1 MKAIILAGGLGSRIS
16 EETFLKPKPL
26 VEIGG
31 KPILWHIMKIYSYH
45 GINDFIVLCGYKS
58 DEIKKYFLN
67 FNLINSDFKI
77 DLRTNKKTILN
88 NKFENWKV
96 SIIDTGLNTFTG
108 GRINRIKKYLK
119 PNETFCLTYG
129 DGLADINIKS
139 LINFHKKSKKIA
151 TVTIVKPQGKH
162 GSISL
167 SKNGLVNKL
176 SGKEK

>member
-1 MKAIILAGGLGSRIS
+1 
-16 EETFLKPKPL
+16 
-26 VEIGG
+26 
-31 KPILWHIMKIYSYH
+31 MKIYSYH

-108 GRINRIKKYLK
+108 
-119 PNETFCLTYG
+119 E
-129 DGLADINIKS
+129 
-139 LINFHKKSKKIA
+139 
-151 TVTIVKPQGKH
+151 
-162 GSISL
+162 
-167 SKNGLVNKL
+167 
-176 SGKEK
+176 E